1 MAVKVVGQR
10 NNGTKLFTL
19 GFEHVQTEGS
29 FKFCFDHAC
38 SMNTLVDDVGSFP
51 LPPQTDQE
59 SFDRTYVL
67 ARKALRN
74 GKEVT
79 SDDFLLNNFYQ
90 LTVDSFRK
98 KVETGLDL
106 VNYPQHYDMYKQLA
120 DVLKE
125 EMDKGTYLI
134 DENQAFLPEVCVI
147 KNEAKR
153 LFEEFGKK
161 VQLRVC
167 ILGPMDLYL
176 REVGTVAYKDVLTMF
191 AENVRRFAKNSIL
204 NSEYI
209 KTAVV
214 SLDEPSFG
222 FREISTERET
232 IVDVLEKAFDFSG
245 AVRQIH
251 LHSPSRITDVLEVKN
266 VDVLSFEYAASPKN
280 IEGLSKKM
288 LEQADKHVRVGISRT
303 DIDSI
308 MAELY
313 ERGIS
318 KPRVEDLAEDEATIR
333 KRFKAAK
340 EKYGDRM
347 TFTGPDCGLGGW
359 PTQEAAQVLLRRTV
373 NAVKNAESN

>member
-1 MAVKVVGQR
+1 M
-10 NNGTKLFTL
+10 
-19 GFEHVQTEGS
+19 S
-29 FKFCFDHAC
+29 
-38 SMNTLVDDVGSFP
+38 TLVDDVGSFP
-51 LPPQTDQE
+51 LPPQTDRE
-59 SFDRTYVL
+59 SFDRAYVL
-67 ARKALRN
+67 ARKAQVSRKGL
-74 GKEVT
+74 T
-79 SDDFLLNNFYQ
+79 SDEFLLNNFYQ
-90 LTVDSFRK
+90 VTVDSFRK
-98 KVETGLDL
+98 KVETGLDI
-106 VNYPQHYDMYKQLA
+106 VNYPQHYDMHRQLA

-125 EMDKGTYLI
+125 VMDKGTYLI

-147 KNEAKR
+147 KEEAKR
-153 LFEEFGKK
+153 LYEEFGKK

-176 REVGTVAYKDVLTMF
+176 REIGTVAYSDVLMMF
-191 AENVRRFAKNSIL
+191 AENVKRFAKNSIL

-209 KTAVV
+209 KTAAV

-222 FREISTERET
+222 FREISAERET
-232 IVDVLEKAFDFSG
+232 IMDVLEKAFDFHG

-280 IEGLSKKM
+280 IEGLSKRM
-288 LEQADKHVRVGISRT
+288 LEQTDKQVRVGVSRT

-318 KPRVEDLAEDEATIR
+318 KPHIEQIAEDEATIR
-333 KRFKAAK
+333 KRFRAAK
-340 EKYGDRM
+340 EKYGERM

-359 PTQEAAQVLLRRTV
+359 PTQEAAQLLLRRTV
-373 NAVKNAESN
+373 NAVRNAESN